1 VPGDAAERTTAVVE
15 RQGNSQ
21 RPLIPQRPLVHVHP
35 SVAAS
40 MYLRQRQREALAAV
54 LQAEKGLEQKQ
65 QDTERSRRELQ
76 RLRMDRSVKEQSV
89 NANVAGGPEGPV
101 AASSSRAASAG
112 TTHPQLMARFSRH
125 PSPLLHDSGHSIPI
139 EGGGAVRVGHTDRT
153 GAMVR
158 AMSFPVPLPQ
168 IFPHQNQNS
177 PCHKL
182 GPASSGLEPC
192 GVAQEAPSRHQLLT
206 APTQSPLPAPK
217 APAVVPRFK
226 CTIG

>member
-1 VPGDAAERTTAVVE
+1 MPGDAAERTTAVVE

-139 EGGGAVRVGHTDRT
+139 EGGGAVRVGHTDRMR
-153 GAMVR
+153 AMVH
-158 AMSFPVPLPQ
+158 AMSSSVPLPR
-168 IFPHQNQNS
+168 ISPHQNQNS
-177 PCHKL
+177 PCDE
-182 GPASSGLEPC
+182 PALSGHHPC
-192 GVAQEAPSRHQLLT
+192 GVAQETPSRHQLLT
-206 APTQSPLPAPK
+206 APTQSPSPAPK